1 MKISLGPLQYFW
13 KKSEVLN
20 FYQAAAGWPVDV
32 FYLGETVCSKRREL
46 RLRDWLA
53 LAETLA
59 DQGHEVV
66 LSSLALIEA
75 ESDLA
80 TLQHLVDNK
89 KFKVEANDLSAV
101 QLCHEHQI
109 PFIAG
114 PTLNIYNHEAL
125 ALLQRCGLIR
135 LVLSVDQGAQQLE
148 ALQRQVRLAAQP
160 FPELEVLVWGRIP
173 LAYSAR
179 CFTARARNLAKDDC
193 GLCCLEYPDGLLVET
208 REGQSFLCINGIQ
221 VQSAACCD
229 LGPELNELVELGV
242 DYLRITPQRQDT
254 DLVVRRF
261 AEALSTRT
269 PPARHGDCNG
279 YWHGGAGM
287 AQINTLKL

>member
-13 KKSEVLN
+13 KKPDVLD
-20 FYQAAAGWPVDV
+20 FYQAAAGWPIDV

-53 LAETLA
+53 LAKTLS

-66 LSSLALIEA
+66 LSSLALVEA

-80 TLQHLVDNK
+80 ILQHLVDNK
-89 KFKVEANDLSAV
+89 NFKVEANDLSAV
-101 QLCHEHQI
+101 QLCHEHHI

-114 PTLNIYNHEAL
+114 ASLNIYNHEAL
-125 ALLQRCGLIR
+125 ALLQHCGLTR
-135 LVLSVDQGAQQLE
+135 LVLGVDQGAQQLD
-148 ALQRQVRLAAQP
+148 ALRRHAHLSAQP
-160 FPELEVLVWGRIP
+160 FPEIEVLVWGRMP

-193 GLCCLEYPDGLLVET
+193 GLCCLEHPDGLLVQT
-208 REGQSFLCINGIQ
+208 RDGQPFLCINGIQ

-229 LGPELNELVELGV
+229 LGPEINELAMLGV
-242 DYLRITPQRQDT
+242 DYLRISPQRLNT

-261 AEALSTRT
+261 AKALATQT

-279 YWHGGAGM
+279 YWHGSAGM
-287 AQINTLKL
+287 AQINTLEH